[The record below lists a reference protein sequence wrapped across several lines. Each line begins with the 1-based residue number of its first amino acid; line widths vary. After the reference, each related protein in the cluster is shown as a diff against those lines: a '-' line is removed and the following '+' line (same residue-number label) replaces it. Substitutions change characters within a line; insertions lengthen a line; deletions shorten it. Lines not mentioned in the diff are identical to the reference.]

1 MDRDTRG
8 KETFMKRKRK
18 KKRWIGKAFVFLL
31 VAAAGLSI
39 LFFFR
44 QEIDQLLKP
53 KFEKPISPKEKK
65 GVVLYFSDGE
75 GEYLIGE
82 KREIVRKGPVEKEAT
97 EMIAE
102 LLKGPRGELLPTLP
116 PQTKLLALQ
125 LNADGVAKVDFSQ
138 SLSRN
143 HPGGSSAEVITVYSI
158 VNSLILNFPEIKR
171 VQILIEGKEVET
183 LTGHLALKRP
193 ISSKPD
199 LIKR

>member
-1 MDRDTRG
+1 
-8 KETFMKRKRK
+8 
-18 KKRWIGKAFVFLL
+18 

-44 QEIDQLLKP
+44 QEIDQWVKP
-53 KFEKPISPKEKK
+53 RFAEPISPKEKK

-82 KREIVRKGPVEKEAT
+82 KREIVRKGLVEKEAT

-102 LLKGPRGELLPTLP
+102 LLKGPRGKLLPTLP

-125 LNADGVAKVDFSQ
+125 LIADVVAKVNFSQ

-143 HPGGSSAEVITVYSI
+143 HPGGSSWSD
-158 VNSLILNFPEIKR
+158 NGILHCQFPYPQPKNQTS
-171 VQILIEGKEVET
+171 QILIEGRG
-183 LTGHLALKRP
+183 LRP
-193 ISSKPD
+193 SPAILP
-199 LIKR
+199 

>member
-1 MDRDTRG
+1 
-8 KETFMKRKRK
+8 MKRKRK
-18 KKRWIGKAFVFLL
+18 KKDWAGKAFIFLL
-31 VAAAGLSI
+31 GAAVSLTI

-44 QEIDQLLKP
+44 QEINQLLGP
-53 KFEKPISPKEKK
+53 KFAKPVPSKGK

-82 KREIVRKGPVEKEAT
+82 KREIIRKGLVEKEAT
-97 EMIAE
+97 EMIDE
-102 LLKGPRGELLPTLP
+102 LMKGPKGKLLPTLP
-116 PQTKLLALQ
+116 RETKLLALQ
-125 LNADGVAKVDFSQ
+125 LNADGVAKVNFNQ

-143 HPGGSSAEVITVYSI
+143 HPGGSSAEVMTVYSI
-158 VNSLILNFPEIKR
+158 VNSLVLNFPEIKR